1 MHPEFLRLL
10 RKVPTLGGKPPKMRL
25 EMPQVRPMLPPM
37 GASSYSDI
45 KDSLRDLYLGDA
57 RPWLVGFSGGNDSTM
72 LESFIVEVGDR
83 ISAEQRR
90 KSVVEEMG
98 LSAREA
104 GLN

>member
-1 MHPEFLRLL
+1 
-10 RKVPTLGGKPPKMRL
+10 
-25 EMPQVRPMLPPM
+25 MLAPM

-45 KDSLRDLYLGDA
+45 KDSLRLLYLADP

-72 LESFIVEVGDR
+72 LESLIVEVGDR
-83 ISAEQRR
+83 ISDEQRKR
-90 KSVVEEMG
+90 CVAGEMG